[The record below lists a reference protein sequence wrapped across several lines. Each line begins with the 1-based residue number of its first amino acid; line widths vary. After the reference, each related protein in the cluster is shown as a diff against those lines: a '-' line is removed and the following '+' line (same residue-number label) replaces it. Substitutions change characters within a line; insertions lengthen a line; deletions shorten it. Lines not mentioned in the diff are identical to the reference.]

1 MAMKCDFYK
10 TGPNSYNVVMFV
22 DFGRNEKTF
31 SFFLSRVYSNK
42 GENAASLPRIT
53 IDKRAI
59 SFYHKRVFL
68 RRCIV
73 QKIKKILIPEAD
85 IKRRVKELGAE
96 ISRDYHGETVV
107 LICILSGASVFFA
120 DLVRELDLDVRF
132 EFMSVSSY
140 GSGTVSS
147 GEVKILKD
155 VNHPIAGQNVI
166 IVEDIIDSGCTL
178 SFLKRVLEQRSPK
191 SIRICTILDKPSRRK
206 VDFKGDYVG
215 FEIPDEFVIGYGL
228 DFDSRYRNLKDV
240 CVLEI
245 TEDE

>member
-1 MAMKCDFYK
+1 M
-10 TGPNSYNVVMFV
+10 
-22 DFGRNEKTF
+22 
-31 SFFLSRVYSNK
+31 
-42 GENAASLPRIT
+42 
-53 IDKRAI
+53 
-59 SFYHKRVFL
+59 
-68 RRCIV
+68 
-73 QKIKKILIPEAD
+73 QKVKKILIPEAD
-85 IKRRVKELGAE
+85 ILRRVRELGAE
-96 ISRDYHGETVV
+96 ITKDYRGETVV
-107 LICILSGASVFFA
+107 LICILSGASIFFA

-140 GSGTVSS
+140 GAGTVSS

-155 VNHPIAGQNVI
+155 VNHPIVGQNVI

-178 SFLKRVLEQRSPK
+178 SYLKRVLEQRAPK

-215 FEIPDEFVIGYGL
+215 YEIPDEFVVGYGL
-228 DFDSRYRNLKDV
+228 DFDGRYRNLRDV